1 MLNILYAN
9 PYSLFDN
16 TSGSAKSIRLILKN
30 FAHLDC
36 NVSAIFS
43 CVSYGRAGYLK
54 TKELINIS
62 ERNSV
67 IHNINLEKIQC
78 TILKTSHWDRRKL
91 TFEEQKI
98 FYEETISIISKN
110 KINLIISWGNLKL
123 EESLFKE
130 VKRLGIKLCFYL
142 VNPNYL
148 REEFY
153 LKDNADFTITDSY
166 ATKKLYE
173 NFIKNKIYV
182 LPKCLEEHA
191 SQTNINKSKSCLIVN
206 PSINK
211 GLEPLISLSKKM
223 QESLP
228 EVKIWCIDG
237 REQIYDDLKYL
248 GYKAC
253 NIPTNIKIFPACN
266 DMNSI
271 YKHVKIVFLLSIWHE
286 SGSRVIQES
295 YSNGIPVICFNT
307 GGNKEF
313 IRENINDIFKIPD
326 LYKDKNNR
334 LRMKNWDNQKMFE
347 RISYLFKNDKS
358 YESYSQE
365 ILKKHNHEKKNKEF
379 KEALSK
385 LILKI
390 KNI

>member
-16 TSGSAKSIRLILKN
+16 TSGSSKSIRLILKN

-54 TKELINIS
+54 TKELINKS
-62 ERNSV
+62 GRNSV
-67 IHNINLEKIQC
+67 IHNLNFEKIQC

-91 TFEEQKI
+91 TFDEQKI
-98 FYEETISIISKN
+98 FYEETISLISKN

-130 VKRLGIKLCFYL
+130 AKRLGIKLCFYL

-148 REEFY
+148 GEEFY
-153 LKDNADFTITDSY
+153 LKGNADFTITDSY

-191 SQTNINKSKSCLIVN
+191 SQTSINKSKSCLIVN

-237 REQIYDDLKYL
+237 REQIYNDLKYL
-248 GYKAC
+248 GYEDC
-253 NIPTNIKIFPACN
+253 DIPENINIFPACN

-313 IRENINDIFKIPD
+313 IGNNNDIFTMPG
-326 LYKDKNNR
+326 LYKDKNDR
-334 LRMKNWDNQKMFE
+334 LRIKNWDNRKMFE
-347 RISYLFKNDKS
+347 RITYLFKNEKS

-385 LILKI
+385 LILTI

>member
-16 TSGSAKSIRLILKN
+16 TSGSSKSIRLILKN

-54 TKELINIS
+54 TKELINKS

-67 IHNINLEKIQC
+67 IHNLNFEKIQC

-91 TFEEQKI
+91 TFDEQKI
-98 FYEETISIISKN
+98 FYEETISLISKN

-130 VKRLGIKLCFYL
+130 AKRLGIKLCFYL

-148 REEFY
+148 GEEFY
-153 LKDNADFTITDSY
+153 LKCNADFTITDSY

-191 SQTNINKSKSCLIVN
+191 RQTNKNKSKSCLIVN

-211 GLEPLISLSKKM
+211 GLEPLISLSKKI

-237 REQIYDDLKYL
+237 REQIYNDLKYL
-248 GYKAC
+248 GYEDC
-253 NIPTNIKIFPACN
+253 DIPENINIFPACN

-307 GGNKEF
+307 GGNQEF
-313 IRENINDIFKIPD
+313 IGNNNDIFTMPG

-334 LRMKNWDNQKMFE
+334 LRIKNWDNLKMFE
-347 RISYLFKNDKS
+347 RITYLFENEKS
-358 YESYSQE
+358 YDSYSQE
-365 ILKKHNHEKKNKEF
+365 ILKKHNYKIKNKEF

-385 LILKI
+385 LILTI
-390 KNI
+390 KSI

>member
-16 TSGSAKSIRLILKN
+16 TSGSSKSIRLILKN

-54 TKELINIS
+54 TKELINKS
-62 ERNSV
+62 GRNSV
-67 IHNINLEKIQC
+67 IHNLNFEKIQC

-91 TFEEQKI
+91 TFDEQKI
-98 FYEETISIISKN
+98 FYEETISLISKN
-110 KINLIISWGNLKL
+110 KINLIIGWGNLKL

-130 VKRLGIKLCFYL
+130 AKRLGIKLCFYL

-148 REEFY
+148 GEEFY
-153 LKDNADFTITDSY
+153 LKGNADFTITDSY

-182 LPKCLEEHA
+182 LPKCLEEHGR
-191 SQTNINKSKSCLIVN
+191 QTNINKSKSCLIVN

-211 GLEPLISLSKKM
+211 GLEPLISLSKKI

-237 REQIYDDLKYL
+237 REQIYNDLKYL
-248 GYKAC
+248 GYEDC
-253 NIPTNIKIFPACN
+253 DIPGNINIFPACN

-313 IRENINDIFKIPD
+313 IGNNNDIFTMPC
-326 LYKDKNNR
+326 LYKDKNDR
-334 LRMKNWDNQKMFE
+334 LRIKNWDNRKMFE
-347 RISYLFKNDKS
+347 RINYLFKNEKS
-358 YESYSQE
+358 YDSYSQE
-365 ILKKHNHEKKNKEF
+365 ILKKHNYEIKNKEF

-385 LILKI
+385 LILTI
-390 KNI
+390 KSI

>member
-16 TSGSAKSIRLILKN
+16 TSGSSKSIRLILKN

-54 TKELINIS
+54 TKELINKS
-62 ERNSV
+62 GRNSV
-67 IHNINLEKIQC
+67 IHNLNFEKIQC

-91 TFEEQKI
+91 TFDEQKI
-98 FYEETISIISKN
+98 FYEETISLISKN

-130 VKRLGIKLCFYL
+130 AKRLGIKLCFYL

-148 REEFY
+148 GEEFY
-153 LKDNADFTITDSY
+153 LKGNADFTITDSY

-211 GLEPLISLSKKM
+211 GLEPLISLSKKI

-237 REQIYDDLKYL
+237 REQIYNDLKYL
-248 GYKAC
+248 GYEDC
-253 NIPTNIKIFPACN
+253 DIPGNINIFPACN

-313 IRENINDIFKIPD
+313 IGNNNDIFTMPG

-334 LRMKNWDNQKMFE
+334 LRIKNWDNRKMFE
-347 RISYLFKNDKS
+347 RITYLFKNEKS
-358 YESYSQE
+358 YDSYSKE
-365 ILKKHNHEKKNKEF
+365 ILKKHNYEIKNKEF
-379 KEALSK
+379 KKALSK

>member
-54 TKELINIS
+54 TKELLNKS

-67 IHNINLEKIQC
+67 IHNLNFEKIQC

-91 TFEEQKI
+91 TFDEQKI
-98 FYEETISIISKN
+98 FYEETISLISKN

-130 VKRLGIKLCFYL
+130 AKRLGIKLCFYL

-148 REEFY
+148 GEEFY
-153 LKDNADFTITDSY
+153 LKCNADFTITDSY

-191 SQTNINKSKSCLIVN
+191 RQTNKNKSKSCLIVN

-211 GLEPLISLSKKM
+211 GLEPLISLSKKI

-237 REQIYDDLKYL
+237 REQIYNDLKYL
-248 GYKAC
+248 GYEDC
-253 NIPTNIKIFPACN
+253 DIPGNINIFPACN

-307 GGNKEF
+307 GGNQEF
-313 IRENINDIFKIPD
+313 IGNNNDIFTMPG

-334 LRMKNWDNQKMFE
+334 LRIKNWDNLKMFE
-347 RISYLFKNDKS
+347 RITYLFENEKS
-358 YESYSQE
+358 YDSYSQE
-365 ILKKHNHEKKNKEF
+365 ILKKHNYKIKNKEF

-385 LILKI
+385 LILTI
-390 KNI
+390 KSI

>member
-16 TSGSAKSIRLILKN
+16 TSGSSKSIRLILKN

-54 TKELINIS
+54 TKELINKS
-62 ERNSV
+62 GRNSV
-67 IHNINLEKIQC
+67 IHNLNFEKIQC
-78 TILKTSHWDRRKL
+78 KILKTSHWDRRKL
-91 TFEEQKI
+91 TFDEQKI
-98 FYEETISIISKN
+98 FYEETISLISKN

-130 VKRLGIKLCFYL
+130 AKRLGIKLCFYL

-148 REEFY
+148 GEEFY
-153 LKDNADFTITDSY
+153 LKGNADFTITDSY

-211 GLEPLISLSKKM
+211 GLEPLISLSKKI

-237 REQIYDDLKYL
+237 REQIYNDLKYL
-248 GYKAC
+248 GYEDC
-253 NIPTNIKIFPACN
+253 DIPGNINIFPACN

-313 IRENINDIFKIPD
+313 IGNNNDIFTMPG
-326 LYKDKNNR
+326 LYKDKNDR
-334 LRMKNWDNQKMFE
+334 LRIKNWDNRKMFE
-347 RISYLFKNDKS
+347 RITYLFKNEKS
-358 YESYSQE
+358 YDSYSQE
-365 ILKKHNHEKKNKEF
+365 ILKKHNYEIKNKEF

>member
-16 TSGSAKSIRLILKN
+16 TSGSSKSIRLILKN

-54 TKELINIS
+54 TKELINKS
-62 ERNSV
+62 GRNSV
-67 IHNINLEKIQC
+67 IHNLNFEKIQC

-91 TFEEQKI
+91 SFDEQKI
-98 FYEETISIISKN
+98 FYEETISLISKN

-130 VKRLGIKLCFYL
+130 AKRLGIKLCFYL

-148 REEFY
+148 GEEFY

-191 SQTNINKSKSCLIVN
+191 SQTSINKSKSCLIVN

-237 REQIYDDLKYL
+237 REQIYNDLKYL
-248 GYKAC
+248 GYEDC
-253 NIPTNIKIFPACN
+253 DIPENINIFPACN

-313 IRENINDIFKIPD
+313 IGNNNDIFTMPG
-326 LYKDKNNR
+326 LYKDKNDR
-334 LRMKNWDNQKMFE
+334 LRIKNWDNRKMFE
-347 RISYLFKNDKS
+347 RITYLFKNEKS

-385 LILKI
+385 LILTI

>member
-16 TSGSAKSIRLILKN
+16 TSGSSKSIRLILKN

-36 NVSAIFS
+36 KVSAIFS

-54 TKELINIS
+54 TKELINKS

-67 IHNINLEKIQC
+67 IHNLNLEKIQC

-91 TFEEQKI
+91 TFDEQKI
-98 FYEETISIISKN
+98 FYKETISLIFKN
-110 KINLIISWGNLKL
+110 KVNLIISWGNLKL

-130 VKRLGIKLCFYL
+130 AKRLGIKLCFYL

-148 REEFY
+148 GEEFY
-153 LKDNADFTITDSY
+153 LKDNADFSITDSY

-173 NFIKNKIYV
+173 NFIKNKIFV
-182 LPKCLEEHA
+182 LPKCLEEHS
-191 SQTNINKSKSCLIVN
+191 SQTNIKKSKSCLIVN

-211 GLEPLISLSKKM
+211 GLEPLISLSKRI

-228 EVKIWCIDG
+228 DVKIWCIDG
-237 REQIYDDLKYL
+237 REQIYNDLKYL
-248 GYKAC
+248 GYEESDIPK
-253 NIPTNIKIFPACN
+253 NINIFPACN

-271 YKHVKIVFLLSIWHE
+271 YKYVKIVFLLSIWHE

-313 IRENINDIFKIPD
+313 IGNNNDIFTMPH

-334 LRMKNWDNQKMFE
+334 LRIKNWNNKKMFE
-347 RISYLFKNDKS
+347 RISYLFENEKYYDSISRK
-358 YESYSQE
+358 
-365 ILKKHNHEKKNKEF
+365 ILKKHNYEIKNKEF

-385 LILKI
+385 LILTI
-390 KNI
+390 KSI

>member
-16 TSGSAKSIRLILKN
+16 TSGSSKSIRLILKN

-54 TKELINIS
+54 TKELINKS
-62 ERNSV
+62 GRNSV
-67 IHNINLEKIQC
+67 IHNLNFEKIQC

-91 TFEEQKI
+91 TFDEQKI
-98 FYEETISIISKN
+98 FYEETISLISKN

-130 VKRLGIKLCFYL
+130 AKRLGIKLCFYL

-148 REEFY
+148 GEEFY
-153 LKDNADFTITDSY
+153 LKGNADFTITDSY

-191 SQTNINKSKSCLIVN
+191 SQTSINKSKSCLIVN

-211 GLEPLISLSKKM
+211 GLEPLISLSKKI

-237 REQIYDDLKYL
+237 REQIYNDLKYL
-248 GYKAC
+248 GYEDC
-253 NIPTNIKIFPACN
+253 DIPENINIFPACN

-313 IRENINDIFKIPD
+313 IGNNNDIFTMPG
-326 LYKDKNNR
+326 LYKDKNDR
-334 LRMKNWDNQKMFE
+334 LRIKNWDNRKMFE
-347 RISYLFKNDKS
+347 RITYLFKNEKS

-385 LILKI
+385 LILTI

>member
-16 TSGSAKSIRLILKN
+16 TSGSSKSIRLILKN
-30 FAHLDC
+30 FAHLGC

-54 TKELINIS
+54 TKELINKS
-62 ERNSV
+62 GRNSV
-67 IHNINLEKIQC
+67 IHNLNFEKIQC

-91 TFEEQKI
+91 TFDEQKI
-98 FYEETISIISKN
+98 FYEETISLISKN

-130 VKRLGIKLCFYL
+130 AKRLGIKLCFYL

-148 REEFY
+148 GEEFY
-153 LKDNADFTITDSY
+153 LKGNADFTITDSY

-182 LPKCLEEHA
+182 LPKCLEKHA

-237 REQIYDDLKYL
+237 REQIYNDLKYL
-248 GYKAC
+248 GYEDC
-253 NIPTNIKIFPACN
+253 DIPGNINIFPACN

-313 IRENINDIFKIPD
+313 IGNNNDIFTMPC
-326 LYKDKNNR
+326 LYKDKNDR
-334 LRMKNWDNQKMFE
+334 LRIKNWDNRKMFE
-347 RISYLFKNDKS
+347 RITYLFKNEKS
-358 YESYSQE
+358 YDSYSQE
-365 ILKKHNHEKKNKEF
+365 ILKKHNYEIKNKEF

>member
-16 TSGSAKSIRLILKN
+16 TSGSSKSIRLILNN
-30 FAHLDC
+30 FAHLNC

-43 CVSYGRAGYLK
+43 FVSYGEAGYLK
-54 TKELINIS
+54 TKELLK
-62 ERNSV
+62 EPEKNSV
-67 IHNINLEKIQC
+67 IHNVNLEKIQC
-78 TILKTSHWDRRKL
+78 TILKTEHWDRRKL
-91 TFEEQKI
+91 TFDEQKI
-98 FYEETISIISKN
+98 FYKETISLIFKN

-130 VKRLGIKLCFYL
+130 AKRLGIKLCFYL

-148 REEFY
+148 GEKFY
-153 LKDNADFTITDSY
+153 LKGNADFTITDSY

-211 GLEPLISLSKKM
+211 GLEPLISLSKKI

-237 REQIYDDLKYL
+237 REQIYNDLKYL
-248 GYKAC
+248 GYEDC
-253 NIPTNIKIFPACN
+253 DIPENINIFPACN

-313 IRENINDIFKIPD
+313 IGNNNDIFTMPG

-334 LRMKNWDNQKMFE
+334 LRIKNWDNRKMFG
-347 RISYLFKNDKS
+347 RITYLFKNEKS
-358 YESYSQE
+358 YDSYSQE
-365 ILKKHNHEKKNKEF
+365 ILKKHNYEIKNKEF

-385 LILKI
+385 LILTI
-390 KNI
+390 KSI

>member
-16 TSGSAKSIRLILKN
+16 TSGSSKSIRLILKN

-54 TKELINIS
+54 TKELINKS
-62 ERNSV
+62 GRNSV
-67 IHNINLEKIQC
+67 IHNLNFEKIQC

-91 TFEEQKI
+91 TFDEQKI
-98 FYEETISIISKN
+98 FYEETISLISKN

-130 VKRLGIKLCFYL
+130 AKRLGIKLCFYL

-148 REEFY
+148 GEEFY
-153 LKDNADFTITDSY
+153 LKGNADFTITDSY

-182 LPKCLEEHA
+182 LPKCLEEHV

-211 GLEPLISLSKKM
+211 GLEPLISLSKKI

-237 REQIYDDLKYL
+237 REQIYNDLKYL
-248 GYKAC
+248 GYEDC
-253 NIPTNIKIFPACN
+253 DIPENINIFPACN

-313 IRENINDIFKIPD
+313 IGNNNDIFTMPG
-326 LYKDKNNR
+326 LYKDKNDR
-334 LRMKNWDNQKMFE
+334 LRIKNWDNRKMFE
-347 RISYLFKNDKS
+347 RITYLFKNEKS
-358 YESYSQE
+358 YDSYSQE
-365 ILKKHNHEKKNKEF
+365 ILKKHNHVIKNKEF

-385 LILKI
+385 LILTI
-390 KNI
+390 KSI